1 MIHGLKVSMAKGTG
15 KREIL
20 GTDES
25 HNITASVLAKWKGS
39 LKSLHDALAANETAW
54 SSFLTTYTFFN
65 NAAYA
70 VYSDRDVDARSI
82 LKSLE
87 EGRAAAQAQPTPVEG
102 AYSAAQAVEISRQ
115 EIMTMLSRIG
125 NAEALHLKRLEAT
138 REYRYY
144 DRKTK
149 QMLDAERRKGSVA
162 SSKEVERRSRNQKK
176 VMDLAVQLNSI
187 TTQLYTELEYIDM
200 ERLAIAD
207 RATAALLTLQKSIF
221 ESNPAAD
228 AINRG
233 NMARIGRRVIPR
245 DEVREWMP
253 NTLHPANPNPKVPNP
268 NLSNSSIPTPAQ
280 TSLAVT
286 AQVTQAYPSQGYYSS
301 PSVDQNGQQPALQ
314 QIPSAPIAMPYT
326 QASSPMQAVSMG
338 MQPGVQTPEGGMVMA
353 HMPEQV
359 PMQMGLPQV
368 AHAYVPQQ
376 QGAPNVSQPM
386 ASQPMTTQPQQPNA
400 GYSLPTSVG
409 STP

>member
-1 MIHGLKVSMAKGTG
+1 MAKGTG

-25 HNITASVLAKWKGS
+25 HNITAAVLSKWKGS
-39 LKSLHDALAANETAW
+39 LKSLHDALAANETTW
-54 SSFLTTYTFFN
+54 SNFLATYTFFN
-65 NAAYA
+65 NAAFS
-70 VYSDRDVDARSI
+70 VYSERDVDARSI

-102 AYSAAQAVEISRQ
+102 TYSASQAVEISRQ

-149 QMLDAERRKGSVA
+149 QMLESERRKGSVS
-162 SSKEVERRSRNQKK
+162 SSKEVDRRSRNQKK

-200 ERLAIAD
+200 ERLSIAD
-207 RATAALLTLQKSIF
+207 RAMAALLTLQKSIF
-221 ESNPAAD
+221 ESNPATD

-268 NLSNSSIPTPAQ
+268 NLSSSAIPTPAQ

-286 AQVTQAYPSQGYYSS
+286 AQVTQAYPPQSYYAS

-314 QIPSAPIAMPYT
+314 QIPSAPLPMSYT
-326 QASSPMQAVSMG
+326 QVSSPMRAASMA
-338 MQPGVQTPEGGMVMA
+338 MQPGVQTPEGGVMMA
-353 HMPEQV
+353 PGQVHEQV
-359 PMQMGLPQV
+359 PMQMQPQQM
-368 AHAYVPQQ
+368 AQGYVPQQ
-376 QGAPNVSQPM
+376 QGAPVVSQPM
-386 ASQPMTTQPQQPNA
+386 GTQPRQPSA